1 MVPFATLAQ
10 TTADGNGW
18 GHMDGWSGGWMWF
31 WGTLILASW
40 AAIIAGAVWL
50 VVRSRDRVV
59 PHRPPAQRIV
69 QERYARGELSTEEY
83 CERLEHLR

>member
-1 MVPFATLAQ
+1 MATAGD
-10 TTADGNGW
+10 TWRVEW
-18 GHMDGWSGGWMWF
+18 GLDVVLGDPDRGLLGGDHRRC
-31 WGTLILASW
+31 
-40 AAIIAGAVWL
+40 GAVWL